1 MVVVP
6 SRCSVSYTFQITSSP
21 RGHIAHSSVLAFR
34 GSFQTRTSF
43 DLRPDDVA
51 ISPPGASKHKP
62 CPLKVPDSNVTTMWP
77 HRNGA
82 RTSWCTSHSPIAT
95 GRPLL
100 LRNLSCRVLSSM
112 PDTPATHIVEIPVAS
127 KLYRAGWVTPHSG
140 HSFPC
145 GSPAS
150 EYPQAG
156 HSFRRIARGRHA
168 SRRSA
173 RRRSS
178 LHLVGCG
185 LPLERVHSHSGQAPS
200 WMHRAPASLA
210 RLPQLA
216 MGTPARK
223 NMAATKSS
231 STGSVNKITSEA
243 ATSGRSTHHR
253 NSFVPRLHRLYA
265 RQSEP

>member
-156 HSFRRIARGRHA
+156 HSFRRIARGRGNA
-168 SRRSA
+168 GESRHKKNAAGRAKA
-173 RRRSS
+173 RATGSS
-178 LHLVGCG
+178 VATCV
-185 LPLERVHSHSGQAPS
+185 PMPKPPNFDAKYCTPRPSG
-200 WMHRAPASLA
+200 
-210 RLPQLA
+210 RLSCQ
-216 MGTPARK
+216 PARK
-223 NMAATKSS
+223 P
-231 STGSVNKITSEA
+231 
-243 ATSGRSTHHR
+243 SGYVPLTASYRTTNRVPPRRSTNVKRREEYQLNH
-253 NSFVPRLHRLYA
+253 A
-265 RQSEP
+265 K